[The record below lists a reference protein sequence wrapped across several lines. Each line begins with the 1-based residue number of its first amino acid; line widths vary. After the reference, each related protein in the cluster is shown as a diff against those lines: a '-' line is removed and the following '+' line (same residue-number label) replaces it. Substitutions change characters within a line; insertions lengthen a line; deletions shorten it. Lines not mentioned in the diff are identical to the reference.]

1 LLAKTFEAFGAEE
14 VEGEPHYHKHI
25 RNIAINWACQAHL
38 ESCISATHDKFK
50 EFMEAKRV
58 GFSSDH
64 ESSIFCNGILMAK
77 REEFDFMWNLYNGTT
92 EASRRSF
99 YLRSMGCIEDDEILT
114 TLIDTTLSSDIDNAN
129 DEWFTI
135 ITAVYSNGPKGLS
148 VTLRFLRENYD
159 AFIGL

>member
-1 LLAKTFEAFGAEE
+1 
-14 VEGEPHYHKHI
+14 
-25 RNIAINWACQAHL
+25 
-38 ESCISATHDKFK
+38 
-50 EFMEAKRV
+50 
-58 GFSSDH
+58 
-64 ESSIFCNGILMAK
+64 MAK

-135 ITAVYSNGPKGLS
+135 ITAVYSNGPTGLS